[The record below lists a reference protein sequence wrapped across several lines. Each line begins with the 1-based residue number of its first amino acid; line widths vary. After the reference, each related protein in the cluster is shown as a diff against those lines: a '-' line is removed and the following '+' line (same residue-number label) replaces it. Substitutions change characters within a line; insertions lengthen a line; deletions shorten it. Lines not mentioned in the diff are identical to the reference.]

1 MITEKII
8 FYREM
13 PILWQFHHYNHGK
26 DGKSALLEKFTLKD
40 ESFKSSSFPIFA
52 MVVDM
57 VCMRKGI
64 LKVTTGVVE
73 NNFFGHHTRHQIAH
87 RN

>member
-1 MITEKII
+1 
-8 FYREM
+8 
-13 PILWQFHHYNHGK
+13 
-26 DGKSALLEKFTLKD
+26 LKD